1 VRLGDAYGRIE
12 ELVAPVAA
20 TLSSARWRGV
30 VEAVLDPSVVTLD
43 LCGLLELHP
52 TGPARE
58 RVTPTAPTAEL
69 EAGGG
74 LIAGREEGR
83 RDKRDGEGGGQPG
96 REGRVRSRRRPFPR
110 RWWRAG
116 DGASEIGTGKAISST
131 WSWARAAGWG
141 LGRIREGETDPGE
154 TG

>member
-1 VRLGDAYGRIE
+1 MARDVGTRIVASKLKHELQRLRSCVVASAPPPSPSPAALTVRLGDAYGRIE

-74 LIAGREEGR
+74 PGCR
-83 RDKRDGEGGGQPG
+83 EGGRAPGQERWG
-96 REGRVRSRRRPFPR
+96 RRRP
-110 RWWRAG
+110 
-116 DGASEIGTGKAISST
+116 
-131 WSWARAAGWG
+131 AR
-141 LGRIREGETDPGE
+141 
-154 TG
+154 